1 MRVRKVSAAVLA
13 PRSASSANSPR
24 ESKRI
29 RLEAKLESVIDDALS
44 GDGQVVYRVLPEDE
58 KPATLRL
65 AFRRVRDRM
74 RATEVNLRTVGGD
87 MYIGKVPPSGRG
99 RKPKG

>member
-1 MRVRKVSAAVLA
+1 MRVRRVSADVLA
-13 PRSASSANSPR
+13 PRSATAAISPR
-24 ESKRI
+24 NSKRL
-29 RLEAKLESVIDDALS
+29 RLEAKLESVIDDARS
-44 GDGQVVYRVLPEDE
+44 GDSQIVYRVLPEDE

-74 RATEVNLRTVGGD
+74 GATEVNLRTVGGD